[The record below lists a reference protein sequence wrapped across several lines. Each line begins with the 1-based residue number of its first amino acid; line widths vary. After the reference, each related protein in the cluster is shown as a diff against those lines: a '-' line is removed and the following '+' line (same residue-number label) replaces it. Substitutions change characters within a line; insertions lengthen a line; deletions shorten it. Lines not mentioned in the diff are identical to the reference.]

1 MLALLESLFRNIAP
15 FVAEIAVGLA
25 MVFAVSFVV
34 GWLFARQ
41 SAHNRRRRK
50 GG

>member
-15 FVAEIAVGLA
+15 FVTEIAAGLA
-25 MVFAVSFVV
+25 VVFAVSFVA
-34 GWLFARQ
+34 GWMFARQ

-50 GG
+50 RG

>member
-1 MLALLESLFRNIAP
+1 MLALLESLFHNIGP
-15 FVAEIAVGLA
+15 FVTEIAVGLGV
-25 MVFAVSFVV
+25 VFAVSFVV

-41 SAHNRRRRK
+41 SALSRQRRR